1 MNYLVVTV
9 GLFLKPI
16 NIQHLHTHKKKKKI
30 NKKRLKLKVIFE

>member
-16 NIQHLHTHKKKKKI
+16 NIQHLNTQKKNEQKTVEI
-30 NKKRLKLKVIFE
+30 ESNI

>member
-16 NIQHLHTHKKKKKI
+16 NIQHLNTQKKM